1 MSHPVGKK
9 EESRARILASAGR
22 GFRSQGY
29 GGLGVDGLAKAAG
42 VTSGAFY
49 AHFRSKKDAF
59 REAVVAGMADLTDGI
74 AGMKDGGGAWVSRFV
89 DFYLTDR
96 RSCDLTESCAL
107 QSLTVEVARADADT
121 RSAYEE
127 ELQRAINVLAS
138 GMATGDSMA
147 DQAEAIA
154 MLAMLS
160 GGISMTRAVED
171 PALADRI
178 VAALR
183 SKLERQLG

>member
-9 EESRARILASAGR
+9 EESRAKILASAGR

-29 GGLGVDGLAKAAG
+29 GGLGVDGLAKDAG

-59 REAVVAGMADLTDGI
+59 REAVAAGMADLADGI
-74 AGMKDGGGAWVSRFV
+74 AGMKAEGGAWVARFV

-96 RSCDLTESCAL
+96 RSCDLAESCAL
-107 QSLTVEVARADADT
+107 QSLTGEVARADAET
-121 RSAYEE
+121 RSAYETQ
-127 ELQRAINVLAS
+127 LRRAIDTLAS
-138 GMATGDSMA
+138 GMASGDSKA

-160 GGISMTRAVED
+160 GGISMARAVED
-171 PALADRI
+171 PALADTI

-183 SKLERQLG
+183 SKLERKPG